1 MNHHLLRQLT
11 PTGQNQTLKLRIAR
25 LWETIIPTTKK
36 FIGLDFI
43 AIDSEV
49 QIFSYF
55 IYLLTTQYDSQIFML
70 NMIII
75 IILILRR
82 EMLFMNQSK
91 EKMLTSTDHCLKRDL
106 FTKYSDFK

>member
-1 MNHHLLRQLT
+1 M
-11 PTGQNQTLKLRIAR
+11 KLRIAR
-25 LWETIIPTTKK
+25 LWETVIPTTKK

-55 IYLLTTQYDSQIFML
+55 IYLLTTQYDFQIFML

-82 EMLFMNQSK
+82 EMLFMHQ
-91 EKMLTSTDHCLKRDL
+91 
-106 FTKYSDFK
+106 